1 MTSQDDQSQF
11 PKFADGDV
19 SIHLSAGRVYS
30 LHAGVLRRNST
41 RLAELLD
48 DANGATLSTKAKRGG
63 IATRFRLDLVRADVG
78 PGTLVAKVSCC

>member
-19 SIHLSAGRVYS
+19 LIYLSAGRVYA

-41 RLAELLD
+41 TLAELLD
-48 DANGATLSTKAKRGG
+48 DANGATLTTRAKKDG
-63 IATRFRLDLVRADVG
+63 ITTRFRLDLVRADVG
-78 PGTLVAKVSCC
+78 PGTLVAKVSRL